1 MKKLFLSSYFVF
13 VSDLLLPLL
22 SKKPT
27 ELTLAFIPT
36 AADLYPIKPW
46 FYLDKLKLKMM
57 GFSMIDIDLKNKT
70 SELLYEDLKHV
81 DVIFVSGGNT
91 YYLLEK
97 AQKSGFL
104 EIVKRLVSR
113 GVVYIGSSAGS
124 ALACST
130 IEYIEDFDDKN
141 AAELTDYK
149 GMNLVDFLILPH
161 YGNKKHEERFKRI
174 IKTWKNKKYKIQ
186 AIADSQVYIIND
198 NVVNLY
204 NKKV

>member
-70 SELLYEDLKHV
+70 SEQLYEELKHV

-104 EIVKRLVSR
+104 EIVKRLVPR